1 MKVKFWGVRGSHPIT
16 KDNCLKYGG
25 NTTCL
30 TVEVENQ
37 IFIIDAGTGLVEFG
51 DSLNTT
57 KGKYNLFFTHM
68 HIDHLQGLMF
78 FKPLYNPDSQI
89 NLYGPVLL
97 GKSFYDSIKEL
108 TEGNLFPVGVEHMKG
123 IKNIDIVDDEWEI
136 KFSLKKGELIVQ
148 GKYFDSHPRGGIV
161 VYKFS
166 YGKKSFVF
174 ASDIES
180 VPHGLVKLIE
190 YAKNCDL
197 LIHDAQYTED
207 EYIHKKG
214 WGHSTGEMAIE
225 NAKLSNAKI
234 LCLTHYNS
242 NDTDEFLDK
251 RFIYLKEKFPNLLMA
266 KEGLEIDL
274 NEVVF

>member
-16 KDNCLKYGG
+16 KSNCLKYGG

-30 TVEVENQ
+30 TIEVENQ

-51 DSLNTT
+51 DNI
-57 KGKYNLFFTHM
+57 KNDYEQYNLFFTHM
-68 HIDHLQGLMF
+68 HIDHIQGLMF
-78 FKPLYNPDSQI
+78 FKPLYSPKNSVS
-89 NLYGPVLL
+89 LFGPVLL

-123 IKNIDIVDDEWEI
+123 IKTINIVDDEFEM
-136 KFSLKKGELIVQ
+136 KFSLRKGELIVRS
-148 GKYFDSHPRGGIV
+148 KHFDSHPRAGVV

-174 ASDIES
+174 ASDIEII
-180 VPHGLVKLIE
+180 GNELEKLVE

-197 LIHDAQYTED
+197 LIYDAQYTEE
-207 EYIHKKG
+207 EYMNKKG

-225 NAKLSNAKI
+225 NAILVNAKC

-251 RFIYLKEKFPNLLMA
+251 RFNELRRKFPNLLMA

-274 NEVVF
+274 SEVAY